1 MNSSDTGKAAG
12 EITSLAGQTHSPPHV
27 GQLSHKLL
35 EAMAQDNPVAFQQH
49 VGHAFGDKRAMRK
62 VLDGLIECKAVNCT
76 RVFHVQHYIQVV
88 SIFGIDEAETFLKA
102 AARLLPNSEEELDE
116 VSDTESS

>member
-1 MNSSDTGKAAG
+1 M
-12 EITSLAGQTHSPPHV
+12 AGQTHSPPHV
-27 GQLSHKLL
+27 GQLSHKIL
-35 EAMAQDNPVAFQQH
+35 EAMAEDNPDAFQQH

-88 SIFGIDEAETFLKA
+88 RIFWIDEAETFLK

-116 VSDTESS
+116 VSDTDSCYSSDDGESHPAYKKN